1 MDETFHTQVLKKT
14 RNFITEYKLLSEKKQ
29 TLYDDTE

>member
-1 MDETFHTQVLKKT
+1 MDEIFHTQVLKES
-14 RNFITEYKLLSEKKQ
+14 RDFITEYKLFSEKKQ